1 MAFNKTAG
9 TIIIDALLTDKGR
22 TQLAHG
28 NLKVTKFALGDD
40 EIDYSTFDASKR
52 DDSGY
57 HPELT
62 GSSIFE
68 AYGSRLKNLQYGL
81 FSRDQSA
88 IGSAESDHA
97 QLMHLP
103 VLAINNKVDI
113 TPTLRDGV
121 YYISVNEETTQKMD
135 DIFSN
140 SFKFLQSDVIDK
152 SKILVES
159 GLDQIP
165 ATADFD
171 DPPADIPLANL
182 DLYFS
187 ISPQAREYFIEKKY
201 LLDRDFHVYVDNRF
215 IVGMLGTNSKS
226 VFKNY
231 KNGDST
237 INFETLE
244 RSIPVS
250 IENEFEEY
258 ATYLVRGTKNL
269 MFDFN
274 DALSYPSTTYSSL
287 GGPKGT
293 VMAANFVV
301 NGYLKNNSN
310 ATRDFR
316 YTQYGTIDQYMFDA
330 THKFDYID
338 TTIYVM
344 GFSSQSRI
352 QVPLRLIR
360 YSGT

>member
-1 MAFNKTAG
+1 M
-9 TIIIDALLTDKGR
+9 
-22 TQLAHG
+22 
-28 NLKVTKFALGDD
+28 
-40 EIDYSTFDASKR
+40 
-52 DDSGY
+52 
-57 HPELT
+57 
-62 GSSIFE
+62 
-68 AYGSRLKNLQYGL
+68 
-81 FSRDQSA
+81 
-88 IGSAESDHA
+88 
-97 QLMHLP
+97 
-103 VLAINNKVDI
+103 
-113 TPTLRDGV
+113 
-121 YYISVNEETTQKMD
+121 
-135 DIFSN
+135 
-140 SFKFLQSDVIDK
+140 IDK